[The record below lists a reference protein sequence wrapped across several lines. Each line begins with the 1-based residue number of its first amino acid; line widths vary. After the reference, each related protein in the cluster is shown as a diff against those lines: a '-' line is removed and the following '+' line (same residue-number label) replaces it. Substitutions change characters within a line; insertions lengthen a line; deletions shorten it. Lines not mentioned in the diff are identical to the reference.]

1 MSAQKNVLVV
11 DDEAMI
17 RDSVSAYMANKGYNV
32 FAAED
37 GREALDIFQKQ
48 PIMFVILD
56 LMLPG
61 ISGEEVC
68 QAIRRQ
74 SRVPIIMLTAKTQE
88 NDVLNG
94 LNIGADDYVTKPFS
108 IKQLY
113 ARMEAVLRR
122 TTSDLKPLAEKIS

>member
-1 MSAQKNVLVV
+1 MVV

>member
-1 MSAQKNVLVV
+1 MAAQKNVLVV

-74 SRVPIIMLTAKTQE
+74 SRVPIIMLTAKPR
-88 NDVLNG
+88 
-94 LNIGADDYVTKPFS
+94 K
-108 IKQLY
+108 
-113 ARMEAVLRR
+113 
-122 TTSDLKPLAEKIS
+122 TTCLTV